1 MLGDKIKKLREKHS
15 LTQIQLADKVNAD
28 ISTISKIENNKSN
41 PSLPMLY
48 KIAKV
53 LDSTP
58 DELIKNTE
66 IKYFKLKSEET
77 KKEVAS

>member
-1 MLGDKIKKLREKHS
+1 MLGDKIKKMRENQS

-48 KIAKV
+48 RIARV
-53 LDSTP
+53 LDCTP
-58 DELIKNTE
+58 DELIKDTE
-66 IKYFKLKSEET
+66 IKSLTET
-77 KKEVAS
+77 QKEVV